1 MKRSTVGLKLSVL
14 FFVPSILLL
23 NLCVVALVTGIV
35 IAVAVIS
42 GALFVASLI
51 ITRKCRG
58 QARYLFHSVST
69 K

>member
-1 MKRSTVGLKLSVL
+1 MKRSTVSLKFSVL

-42 GALFVASLI
+42 GALFVTSLI

-58 QARYLFHSVST
+58 MGTLFVLFCY
-69 K
+69 